1 MNNSSTHRPVRSFV
15 RRKGRITSSQK
26 YALENLLP
34 KYGIEYSAD
43 LGPIPDSFLGDPE
56 CPLVID
62 IGFGNGDLL
71 VSLANQYTQTQFVG
85 IEVYDA
91 GIGHCLKLIDENN
104 LKNLKIISGDAVEV
118 LKFGM
123 ADASINEINLLFP
136 DPWPKKRHH
145 KRRII
150 NDGFI
155 QLISKKLMP
164 NGLVN
169 ISTDWED
176 YAEQIDGLFSGRRDF
191 KKKRFSERV
200 LSTKFEERGVVLGH
214 EIYDFCF
221 ELVSQ

>member
-15 RRKGRITSSQK
+15 RRKGRVTSSQK

-34 KYGIEYSAD
+34 KYGIQYSAD
-43 LGPIPDSFLGDPE
+43 LGPIPDNFLGDPE
-56 CPLVID
+56 CPLIID

-104 LKNLKIISGDAVEV
+104 LENLKIISGDAVEV

-123 ADASINEINLLFP
+123 ADASISEINLLFP

-155 QLISKKLMP
+155 QLISKKLIP

-169 ISTDWED
+169 ISTDWEN

>member
-1 MNNSSTHRPVRSFV
+1 M
-15 RRKGRITSSQK
+15 TSSQK
-26 YALENLLP
+26 YALVNLLP
-34 KYGIEYSAD
+34 KYGIQYSAD

-56 CPLVID
+56 CPLIID

-71 VSLANQYTQTQFVG
+71 VSLANQYAQTQFVG

-123 ADASINEINLLFP
+123 ADASISEIKLLFP

-169 ISTDWED
+169 ISTDWEN

-200 LSTKFEERGVVLGH
+200 LSTKFEKRGIVLGH

>member
-1 MNNSSTHRPVRSFV
+1 M
-15 RRKGRITSSQK
+15 
-26 YALENLLP
+26 P
-34 KYGIEYSAD
+34 KYGIQYSAD
-43 LGPIPDSFLGDPE
+43 LGPIPDSFLGDLE
-56 CPLVID
+56 CPLIID

-104 LKNLKIISGDAVEV
+104 LENLKIISGDAVEV

-123 ADASINEINLLFP
+123 ADASISEINLLFP

-169 ISTDWED
+169 ISTDWEN
-176 YAEQIDGLFSGRRDF
+176 YAEQIDGLFSVRRDF

>member
-1 MNNSSTHRPVRSFV
+1 
-15 RRKGRITSSQK
+15 
-26 YALENLLP
+26 LP
-34 KYGIEYSAD
+34 KYGIQYSAD

-56 CPLVID
+56 CPLIID

-104 LKNLKIISGDAVEV
+104 LENLKIISGDAVEV

-123 ADASINEINLLFP
+123 ADASISEINLLFP

-169 ISTDWED
+169 ISTDWEN
-176 YAEQIDGLFSGRRDF
+176 YAEQIDGLFSVRRDF

-200 LSTKFEERGVVLGH
+200 LSTKFEERGVILGH

>member
-34 KYGIEYSAD
+34 KYGIQYSAD

-56 CPLVID
+56 CPLIID

-71 VSLANQYTQTQFVG
+71 VSLANQYSQTQFIG

-104 LKNLKIISGDAVEV
+104 LKNLKIINGDAVEV

-123 ADASINEINLLFP
+123 ADASISEINLLFP

-169 ISTDWED
+169 ISTDWEN

-200 LSTKFEERGVVLGH
+200 LSTKFEKRGIVLGH

>member
-1 MNNSSTHRPVRSFV
+1 M
-15 RRKGRITSSQK
+15 
-26 YALENLLP
+26 P
-34 KYGIEYSAD
+34 KYGIQYSAD

-56 CPLVID
+56 CPLIID

-104 LKNLKIISGDAVEV
+104 LENLKIISGDAVEV

-123 ADASINEINLLFP
+123 ADASISEINLLFP

-169 ISTDWED
+169 ISTDWEN
-176 YAEQIDGLFSGRRDF
+176 YAEQIDGLFSVRRDF

>member
-1 MNNSSTHRPVRSFV
+1 M
-15 RRKGRITSSQK
+15 TSSQK

-34 KYGIEYSAD
+34 KYGIQYSAD

-56 CPLVID
+56 CPLIID

-71 VSLANQYTQTQFVG
+71 VSLANQYAQTQFVG
-85 IEVYDA
+85 IEVYAA

-123 ADASINEINLLFP
+123 ADASISEINLLFP

-169 ISTDWED
+169 ISTDWEN

-200 LSTKFEERGVVLGH
+200 LSTKFEKRGIVLGH

>member
-34 KYGIEYSAD
+34 KYGIQYSAD
-43 LGPIPDSFLGDPE
+43 LGIIPDSFLGDPE
-56 CPLVID
+56 SPLIID
-62 IGFGNGDLL
+62 IGFGNGELL
-71 VSLANQYTQTQFVG
+71 VSVANENTQTHFVG

-118 LKFGM
+118 LKFGIV
-123 ADASINEINLLFP
+123 DASISEINLLFP

-150 NDGFI
+150 NGDFI

-169 ISTDWED
+169 ISTDWEN
-176 YAEQIDGLFSGRRDF
+176 YAEQIDALFSERQDF
-191 KKKRFSERV
+191 EKKGFSERV
-200 LSTKFEERGVVLGH
+200 LSTKFEERGVVLGY

-221 ELVSQ
+221 KLISQ

>member
-1 MNNSSTHRPVRSFV
+1 M
-15 RRKGRITSSQK
+15 TSSQK

-34 KYGIEYSAD
+34 KYGIQYSAD

-56 CPLVID
+56 CPLIID

-71 VSLANQYTQTQFVG
+71 VSLANQYSQTQFIG

-104 LKNLKIISGDAVEV
+104 LKNLKIINGDAVEV

-123 ADASINEINLLFP
+123 ADASISEINLLFP

-155 QLISKKLMP
+155 QLISKKLIP

-169 ISTDWED
+169 ISTDWEN

-200 LSTKFEERGVVLGH
+200 LSTKFEKRGIVLGH

>member
-1 MNNSSTHRPVRSFV
+1 M
-15 RRKGRITSSQK
+15 TSSQK

-34 KYGIEYSAD
+34 KYGIQYSAD

-56 CPLVID
+56 CPLIID

-71 VSLANQYTQTQFVG
+71 VSLANQYAQTQFVG

-91 GIGHCLKLIDENN
+91 GIGHCLKLIDDNN
-104 LKNLKIISGDAVEV
+104 LKNIKIINGDAVEV

-123 ADASINEINLLFP
+123 ADASISEINLLFP

-169 ISTDWED
+169 ISTDWEN

-200 LSTKFEERGVVLGH
+200 LSTKFEKRGIVLGH

>member
-150 NDGFI
+150 NGDFI

>member
-1 MNNSSTHRPVRSFV
+1 M
-15 RRKGRITSSQK
+15 
-26 YALENLLP
+26 P
-34 KYGIEYSAD
+34 KYGIQYSAD

-56 CPLVID
+56 CPLIID

-71 VSLANQYTQTQFVG
+71 VSLANQHTQTQFVG

-91 GIGHCLKLIDENN
+91 GIGHCLKLIDERN

-123 ADASINEINLLFP
+123 ADASISEINLLFP

-169 ISTDWED
+169 ISTDWEN
-176 YAEQIDGLFSGRRDF
+176 YAEQIDGLFSVSRDF

>member
-1 MNNSSTHRPVRSFV
+1 M
-15 RRKGRITSSQK
+15 
-26 YALENLLP
+26 P

>member
-1 MNNSSTHRPVRSFV
+1 M
-15 RRKGRITSSQK
+15 
-26 YALENLLP
+26 P
-34 KYGIEYSAD
+34 KYGIQYSAD
-43 LGPIPDSFLGDPE
+43 LGPIPDNFLGDPE
-56 CPLVID
+56 CPLIID

-104 LKNLKIISGDAVEV
+104 LENLKIISGDAVEV

-123 ADASINEINLLFP
+123 ADASISEINLLFP

-169 ISTDWED
+169 ISTDWEN
-176 YAEQIDGLFSGRRDF
+176 YAEQIDGLFSVRRDF

>member
-1 MNNSSTHRPVRSFV
+1 M
-15 RRKGRITSSQK
+15 TSSQK

-34 KYGIEYSAD
+34 KYGIQYSAD

-56 CPLVID
+56 CPLIID

-123 ADASINEINLLFP
+123 ADASISEINLLFP

-169 ISTDWED
+169 ISTDWEN

-200 LSTKFEERGVVLGH
+200 LSTKFEKRGLVLGH

>member
-1 MNNSSTHRPVRSFV
+1 M
-15 RRKGRITSSQK
+15 
-26 YALENLLP
+26 P
-34 KYGIEYSAD
+34 KYGIQYSAD

-56 CPLVID
+56 CPLIID

-104 LKNLKIISGDAVEV
+104 LENLKIISGDAVEV

-123 ADASINEINLLFP
+123 ADASISEINLLFP

-169 ISTDWED
+169 ISTDWEN
-176 YAEQIDGLFSGRRDF
+176 YAEQIDGLFSVRRDF

-200 LSTKFEERGVVLGH
+200 LSTKFEERGVILGH

>member
-1 MNNSSTHRPVRSFV
+1 M
-15 RRKGRITSSQK
+15 
-26 YALENLLP
+26 P
-34 KYGIEYSAD
+34 KYGIQYSAD

-56 CPLVID
+56 CPLIID

-71 VSLANQYTQTQFVG
+71 VSLANQYSQTQFVG

-91 GIGHCLKLIDENN
+91 GIGHCLKLIAENN
-104 LKNLKIISGDAVEV
+104 LKNLKIINGDAVEV

-123 ADASINEINLLFP
+123 ADASISEINLLFP

-169 ISTDWED
+169 ISTDWEN

>member
-1 MNNSSTHRPVRSFV
+1 M
-15 RRKGRITSSQK
+15 
-26 YALENLLP
+26 P
-34 KYGIEYSAD
+34 KYGIQYSAD
-43 LGPIPDSFLGDPE
+43 LGPISDSFLGDPE
-56 CPLVID
+56 CPLIID

-104 LKNLKIISGDAVEV
+104 LENLKIISGDAVEV

-123 ADASINEINLLFP
+123 ADASISEINLLFP

-169 ISTDWED
+169 ISTDWEN
-176 YAEQIDGLFSGRRDF
+176 YAEQIDGLFSVRRDF

-200 LSTKFEERGVVLGH
+200 LSTKFEERGVILGH

>member
-1 MNNSSTHRPVRSFV
+1 M
-15 RRKGRITSSQK
+15 TSSQK

-34 KYGIEYSAD
+34 KYGIQYSAD

-56 CPLVID
+56 CPLIID

-71 VSLANQYTQTQFVG
+71 VSLANQYSQTQFIG

-104 LKNLKIISGDAVEV
+104 LKNLKIINGDAVEV

-123 ADASINEINLLFP
+123 ADASISEINLLFP

-169 ISTDWED
+169 ISTDWEN

-200 LSTKFEERGVVLGH
+200 LSTKFEKRGIVLGH

>member
-34 KYGIEYSAD
+34 KYGIQYSAD

-56 CPLVID
+56 CPLIID

-71 VSLANQYTQTQFVG
+71 VSLASQYAQTQFVG

-104 LKNLKIISGDAVEV
+104 LENLKIISGDAVEV

-123 ADASINEINLLFP
+123 ADASISEINLLFP

-169 ISTDWED
+169 ISTDWEN
-176 YAEQIDGLFSGRRDF
+176 YAEQIDGLFSVRRDF